1 MKMFYRQLLAFFAVM
16 LTLMVILSVSFAH
29 STTNMLYRKT
39 WSQLTTDADSLIQD
53 SIQYDVSNSSFKGF
67 AAQSLMSNANL
78 LARQHV
84 HFAIYKPQKNKYYTS
99 NDFSP
104 RISHA
109 DWRQLKA
116 GKTIHRK
123 IDYPAVSRKPN
134 GDVKSKAN
142 RNLPMT
148 EIIRPYFSKHRL
160 IAVVAA
166 GTFVS
171 TINDSKRQT
180 MVNLM
185 WSTALAVVCALIL
198 GYLLS
203 HQLTDRLSKMQKAA
217 RSIARGDYDVHVETK
232 TNDEIDD
239 LGRDFNQMAESLKA
253 SREEIHK
260 QEERR
265 ERFMAD
271 AAHEMRTPLTTINGI
286 LEGLAYDAIPEEDKA
301 HSIKLMQDDTARLI
315 RLVNNTLDSE
325 KIRTNQITLN
335 RKEFDATAEI
345 KELCEQLKQKAAD
358 KDDQLQ
364 VDSPQ
369 MVDVYADYDRFVQVM
384 FNIIT
389 NAIQFTEHGLITV
402 SASRLAHGAEFKVA
416 DTGIGMS
423 KDQLHQI
430 WDRFYKADR
439 SRMNTQYGESGIG
452 LSIVRQLMKLHGGK
466 IDVASKPGKG
476 STFTIFFPDR
486 DYAPQGNVDSSA
498 DQDQDN

>member
-1 MKMFYRQLLAFFAVM
+1 MKFFYRQMLAFFAVM
-16 LTLMVILSVSFAH
+16 LTLLVILAVSFTH
-29 STTNMLYRKT
+29 STTNMLYRQT
-39 WSQLTTDADSLIQD
+39 WSQLTTDADSLVED
-53 SIQYDVSNSSFKGF
+53 SIQYDISKSSFEGF

-78 LARQHV
+78 LAKQHV
-84 HFAIYKPQKNKYYTS
+84 HFAIYKPQKNKYYAS
-99 NDFSP
+99 SEFSP
-104 RISHA
+104 HIGKD

-123 IDYPAVSRKPN
+123 IDYPKVNRQAN
-134 GDVKSKAN
+134 GDIQSRVH

-148 EIIRPYFSKHRL
+148 EIIRPYFDNHRL

-171 TINDSKRQT
+171 TINDSKRQ
-180 MVNLM
+180 MLINFM
-185 WSTALAVVCALIL
+185 WSTGLAFLCAFFL

-203 HQLTDRLSKMQKAA
+203 RQLTGRLTKMQKAA
-217 RSIARGDYDVHVETK
+217 RSIARGDYDVHVPVK

-239 LGRDFNQMAESLKA
+239 LGRDFNQMAASLKA
-253 SREEIHK
+253 SQEEIQK

-301 HSIKLMQDDTARLI
+301 HSIKLMQNDTARLI
-315 RLVNNTLDSE
+315 RLVNNTLDAE
-325 KIRTNQITLN
+325 KIRTNQIVLN
-335 RKEFDATAEI
+335 RKEFDATAEL
-345 KELCEQLKQKAAD
+345 KNLREQLNKKAAA
-358 KDDQLQ
+358 KDDKLQ
-364 VDSPQ
+364 IDSPQ
-369 MVDVYADYDRFVQVM
+369 MVVVYADYDRFVQVM

-389 NAIQFTEHGLITV
+389 NAIQFTEHGLITI

-416 DTGIGMS
+416 DTGIGMNQ
-423 KDQLHQI
+423 DQLHQI

-452 LSIVRQLMKLHGGK
+452 LSIVRQLVKLHGGK
-466 IDVASKPGKG
+466 IDVQSRPRKG

-486 DYAPQGNVDSSA
+486 DYAPQGSA
-498 DQDQDN
+498 ELSTSDQ

>member
-1 MKMFYRQLLAFFAVM
+1 MKMFYRQMLAFLAVM
-16 LTLMVILSVSFAH
+16 VTLMAILSISFAH
-29 STTNMLYRKT
+29 STTNMLYRQT
-39 WSQLTTDADSLIQD
+39 WGQLTTDADSLIQD

-78 LARQHV
+78 LAKQHV
-84 HFAIYKPQKNKYYTS
+84 HFAIYKPEKNKYYTS

-104 RISHA
+104 RISKN
-109 DWRQLKA
+109 DWKKLKA

-134 GDVKSKAN
+134 GDVKSKYK

-148 EIIRPYFSKHRL
+148 EIIRPYFSNHRL

-171 TINDSKRQT
+171 TINDSKRQ
-180 MVNLM
+180 MMINLM
-185 WSTALAVVCALIL
+185 WATALAVICALFL

-203 HQLTDRLSKMQKAA
+203 RQLTGHLHKMQKAA
-217 RSIARGDYDVHVETK
+217 RNIARGNYDVHVETK

-239 LGRDFNQMAESLKA
+239 LGRDFNQMADSLKA
-253 SREEIHK
+253 SEEEIRK

-335 RKEFDATAEI
+335 RKEFDATAEL
-345 KELCEQLKQKAAD
+345 KNLVEQLQQKAD
-358 KDDQLQ
+358 KKDDQLQ

-369 MVDVYADYDRFVQVM
+369 MVVVYADYDRFVQVM

-416 DTGIGMS
+416 DTGIGMN

-452 LSIVRQLMKLHGGK
+452 LSIVRQLVKLHGGK
-466 IDVASKPGKG
+466 IDVASRPGKG
-476 STFTIFFPDR
+476 STFTLFFPDR
-486 DYAPQGNVDSSA
+486 DYAPKGNVDS
-498 DQDQDN
+498 DDHQTNQ